1 MFSQQERALL
11 DLPAFARLATLMPDG
26 APQLTVMWYRRD
38 GYSLRM
44 IAPANTRK
52 ARNLEHDPRVAV
64 IVEEPGNSY
73 HFVEVRGKVEI
84 VRDDAAARVE
94 LERIA
99 ERYIGNRARDY
110 ATGLSADPRLLL
122 VVHPEK
128 TVYHPGGG

>member
-26 APQLTVMWYRRD
+26 APQLTVMWFRRD

-73 HFVEVRGKVEI
+73 HFVEIRGTVEI
-84 VRDDAAARVE
+84 VRDDSAARTE

-99 ERYIGNRARDY
+99 ERYIGDRARDY
-110 ATGLSADPRLLL
+110 AAGLSADPRILL

>member
-11 DLPAFARLATLMPDG
+11 DLPAFAGLATLMPDG
-26 APQLTVMWYRRD
+26 SPQLTVMWYRRD

-44 IAPANTRK
+44 ITPADARK
-52 ARNLEHDPRVAV
+52 AHNLEHDPRVAV

-73 HFVEVRGKVEI
+73 HFVEIRGKVEI
-84 VRDDAAARVE
+84 VHDDAAARAE

-99 ERYIGNRARDY
+99 ERYIGDRAKGY
-110 ATGLSADPRLLL
+110 AAGLSSDPRLLF
-122 VVHPEK
+122 VIHPEK